1 MYTTT
6 GSPNVPSLAAVC
18 DKPNQ
23 PSDESLYPVQ
33 DTGLLR
39 QDGAPK
45 LRFVNLNW
53 YKQCAWLHW
62 DTQSQKMFCFHCLRE
77 RQRAMFI
84 LHRKLYQP
92 EFIDSGRILRLAKM
106 QFGHSRDMKSVTATA
121 KLLLACS
128 QYPELV

>member
-1 MYTTT
+1 MYRVKFIDATKTSGYSDQVNPESVTTDSIGKPDVECTTT
-6 GSPNVPSLAAVC
+6 GSPTVPSLAVVC

-62 DTQSQKMFCFHCLRE
+62 DTQSQKMFCFHCLRA
-77 RQRAMFI
+77 RQRAMFMS
-84 LHRKLYQP
+84 HRKL
-92 EFIDSGRILRLAKM
+92 
-106 QFGHSRDMKSVTATA
+106 
-121 KLLLACS
+121 
-128 QYPELV
+128 